1 MPNCTPSLIASQSR
15 NPRRRTSTPVVS
27 LNRARPNMGHTWTP
41 NCPTYFLPIPKE
53 PILVLRINSNLI
65 DSNGLGKL
73 PEYRFRMNSMANIRR
88 QATLKS
94 LSKLFAEFLRLIFR
108 SKQDIV
114 LENLAL
120 RQRLAV
126 QQRSI
131 KRSKIKNTDRI
142 FWVWLARIWSDWKSS
157 LIIVKPSTVIGWDK
171 RGFKAFWRWK
181 SRRVGRPTIDW
192 ELIKL
197 IRKLQ
202 KENILWSAQR
212 IQGELKKLGIDV
224 CDNTV
229 AKYMSKNKD
238 GDNSKQQRWLTFLSN
253 HAKYIVGID
262 FLVVRTVFFKP
273 AYVFVAISHD
283 RRKIRH
289 FSVTST
295 PHSQWAIQQL
305 HETFAFDE
313 VTKYVIRDNDKI
325 FSDDFKAHIRNFGLE
340 DTPTA
345 PRSPWQNPIPE
356 RVIGTLRRE
365 CLDHMIILNEK
376 HLHSVLNEYINE
388 YYNVSRTHMSL
399 VKDSPEHRPTQKEG
413 KIVSKPI
420 LGGLHHVYSRVA

>member
-1 MPNCTPSLIASQSR
+1 M
-15 NPRRRTSTPVVS
+15 
-27 LNRARPNMGHTWTP
+27 
-41 NCPTYFLPIPKE
+41 
-53 PILVLRINSNLI
+53 
-65 DSNGLGKL
+65 KL
-73 PEYRFRMNSMANIRR
+73 
-88 QATLKS
+88 
-94 LSKLFAEFLRLIFR
+94 LSKLFFEFLRLIFR

-120 RQRLAV
+120 RQQLAV

-131 KRSKIKNTDRI
+131 KRPKIKNTDRI
-142 FWVWLARIWSDWKSS
+142 FWIWLSRIWSNWKSS
-157 LIIVKPSTVIGWDK
+157 LIIVKAPTVIGWHK
-171 RGFKAFWRWK
+171 RGFKFYWRWK
-181 SRRVGRPTIDW
+181 SRRVGRPAIDW

-212 IQGELKKLGIDV
+212 IQGELKKLGFDV

-229 AKYMSKNKD
+229 AKYMTKNID
-238 GDNSKQQRWLTFLSN
+238 SDNSKQQRWLTFLRN

-273 AYVFVAISHD
+273 IYVFVAISHD
-283 RRKIRH
+283 SRQIRH
-289 FSVTST
+289 FAVTT
-295 PHSQWAIQQL
+295 NPHSQWAIQQL
-305 HETFAFDE
+305 RETFAFDE

-325 FSDDFKAHIRNFGLE
+325 FSAEFKTHIRNFGLE

-345 PRSPWQNPIPE
+345 PRSPWQNPIAE

-365 CLDHMIILNEK
+365 CLDHMIILDK
-376 HLHSVLNEYINE
+376 RHLHSVLDEFIND

-399 VKDSPEHRPTQKEG
+399 EKDSPVPRPVQANCN
-413 KIVSKPI
+413 IVCKPI